1 MTPDQI
7 GRMLADLERR
17 LARVENSP
25 RLSHAAI
32 DNTAVEVRDGAGGLR
47 AIVGIQGDGTTG
59 VNIVNGPPPPAP
71 SVPVLASVLG
81 GITVSWNG
89 GFADGAVPPLDWQR
103 VEVHASTTDGFTPAL
118 ETLKNTFETPQGG
131 TVVVPCEEPV
141 YVLLVARNTSG
152 TASEPTVQ
160 AGPLGPAPVVATDL
174 LDGIVTE
181 LKLAD
186 NAVTEAK
193 IAADAVGSVALQES
207 AVLAENLADAAVE
220 VGKIA
225 DNAVTGPAIA
235 SEAVTAGKLAA
246 DSVVAGNIQA
256 GAVTSAKVA
265 AGAIT
270 TDKLTVTGGANL
282 LTDPS
287 FEGAYTA
294 SIIAGLSY
302 ASQDTTRGNG
312 SPTSL
317 KIDATSGSPANRS
330 VVVTAIP
337 VLPGDQLNIG
347 VDYWVETA
355 WAGSSVNVHIRWETA
370 AGGVVSYGIASS
382 GASPT
387 RNAWTR
393 LSGTYTAP
401 ATAAVARLRIESSGG
416 TAGAVWFDNASV
428 RPVLGGTQIQDGAV
442 TTQKL
447 VAGAVQTAQLDSGAV
462 NTDKLA
468 AGAVTTAKLDALAVT
483 ADKIA
488 ANAITAGKI
497 FAGAVDATAL
507 AADAITGKTITGGEI
522 NGTLI
527 TGGLLQTATSGE
539 RIAINEQGQNMAIVY
554 DATGAAVGEF
564 SHRGLRLKGDSGALI
579 IVDPDAMYPNLRF
592 TNAANTS
599 NAVINT
605 VESASGTANLGLNTG
620 TFTASGFSDVKWR
633 TYMGEDFA
641 VIERIRESNSATII
655 GGRVDMRNNSATFGY
670 YDTTTPGQSADI
682 AFTPALAKIRS
693 RAWIQPSVG
702 DTNSVLFLQPGPSH
716 TGPILRYW
724 DPDTSQYRFQIDK
737 DGTTSITGR
746 IKPMTGESG
755 NLTLQSGWTAFDPT
769 NYGTPQVRK
778 TADGMAYLIGRLTPG
793 TLTSGT
799 LVATLPNST
808 YWPTVRHAFPH
819 RAAQGGVDVTL
830 LVTETGEL
838 RIYDMAGTVTNLTL
852 AGLSWPLW

>member
-1 MTPDQI
+1 MARDFA
-7 GRMLADLERR
+7 RE
-17 LARVENSP
+17 LARLDQRVKNIEKGQRYAHGGSIENNA
-25 RLSHAAI
+25 L
-32 DNTAVEVRDGAGGLR
+32 EVKDGAGSLR
-47 AIVGIQGDGTTG
+47 AIVGVQSDGTTA
-59 VNIVNGPPPPAP
+59 VNIVNGPPPPTPTAP
-71 SVPVLASVLG
+71 ILASVLG

-89 GFADGAVPPLDWQR
+89 GFADGTVPPLDWQR

-317 KIDATSGSPANRS
+317 KIDATSGSPTNRS

-497 FAGAVDATAL
+497 LAGAVDATAL
-507 AADAITGKTITGGEI
+507 AADAITGKTITGGTI
-522 NGTLI
+522 NGAI
-527 TGGLLQTATSGE
+527 IQTAETGE
-539 RIAINEQGQNMAIVY
+539 RITLNEADANKILVYNTTEAI
-554 DATGAAVGEF
+554 GEL
-564 SHRGLRLKGDSGALI
+564 SARGLLVKGTGGAVMWL
-579 IVDPDAMYPNLRF
+579 DPSAVLPQLRF
-592 TNAANTS
+592 DN
-599 NAVINT
+599 
-605 VESASGTANLGLNTG
+605 ASGTNSAFFQMAEVNPGDANIQFYTG
-620 TFTASGFSDVKWR
+620 AFTADGYTDRVWR
-633 TYMGEDFA
+633 QYMGADFTM
-641 VIERIRESNSATII
+641 IERIRRSSSSTWR
-655 GGRVDMRNNSATFGY
+655 GGRINLRPEFAEVGY
-670 YDTTTPGQSADI
+670 MDSAD
-682 AFTPALAKIRS
+682 AANAGYTQYQAGAVSSKGRHLVEPQAASSDSALHVTAQS
-693 RAWIQPSVG
+693 G
-702 DTNSVLFLQPGPSH
+702 H
-716 TGPILRYW
+716 TGNLMRLFR
-724 DPDTSQYRFQIDK
+724 DGEKFAVDK
-737 DGTTSITGR
+737 DGNTNITGMLTAGN
-746 IKPMTGESG
+746 IVTGTTTITPSAAH
-755 NLTLQSGWTAFDPT
+755 TPT
-769 NYGTPQVRK
+769 
-778 TADGMAYLIGRLTPG
+778 
-793 TLTSGT
+793 ST
-799 LVATLPNST
+799 LVSFPALKGTTFRGYATAAT
-808 YWPTVRHAFPH
+808 TVPGVRTPVG
-819 RAAQGGVDVTL
+819 AQGVTGVSMSSVTSSNA
-830 LVTETGEL
+830 LVWVNRENTTAT
-838 RIYDMAGTVTNLTL
+838 IVNWMVIA
-852 AGLSWPLW
+852 S